1 METVTLS
8 FKDRIAVVIVIR
20 TLQTEVDVRNQ
31 LQGQRF
37 KNATESTIRDLQ
49 ETIHQLKFGIGLKG
63 YRIEG
68 GFVND
73 KRMDV

>member
-1 METVTLS
+1 METVTLN
-8 FKDRIAVVIVIR
+8 FKDRIAVVNVIR

-49 ETIHQLKFGIGLKG
+49 ETIHQLKAGIGLK
-63 YRIEG
+63 E
-68 GFVND
+68 VL
-73 KRMDV
+73 